1 MFKGLSVG
9 NEKPEV
15 HTFLNPILIQLKD
28 LEYGFDLSIDNILEK
43 RKFFL
48 IAGVFDKP
56 AKALVLNI
64 KSSNGFYGCHVC
76 EQPGETFKGKK
87 DFTGDQADGDQNS
100 RRHIYKFKSSN
111 PKGPLRTE
119 ENYQLALKT
128 ATFQHDVKGIKG
140 ISCLNGLKHYK
151 VLGSTCIDYMH
162 SLLEGVIKNFFSFW
176 FDSECSTG
184 AYSMRKYMQEIDNRL
199 LTITPPKFVPRTP
212 RSIYSYNIWHAH
224 EYLSFM
230 IYYSL
235 AVFRDIMQP
244 EYYNNLKKLV
254 IFMEKILSATINID
268 DLKKAE
274 AIVFDFVEEVQN
286 IYPNSIMLSGLH
298 EMLHLV
304 DCTLKFGPLNSINCF
319 QFEELNRKLIRFLHS
334 YDLIGEELIKIF
346 STAQILSNYSF
357 NISNARLNDY
367 IKTKLCFKTS
377 NRKRL
382 NSKTEIKSIDVPII
396 TKNQQYIKIT
406 ETYTKKTIAELFTF
420 EKISYNGVILNS
432 QQFNASQT
440 KRCDSAFINNNNE
453 LGLIESFVIH
463 NNSVYIIA
471 KRIVKMFNA
480 FSSSVHPEIRSN
492 LYACYITNQLFIEK
506 PSCIRKIVLIRIC
519 DSNCFVS
526 LFNSS
531 HLFN

>member
-1 MFKGLSVG
+1 
-9 NEKPEV
+9 
-15 HTFLNPILIQLKD
+15 
-28 LEYGFDLSIDNILEK
+28 
-43 RKFFL
+43 
-48 IAGVFDKP
+48 
-56 AKALVLNI
+56 
-64 KSSNGFYGCHVC
+64 
-76 EQPGETFKGKK
+76 
-87 DFTGDQADGDQNS
+87 
-100 RRHIYKFKSSN
+100 
-111 PKGPLRTE
+111 LRTE

-235 AVFRDIMQP
+235 VFRDIMQP

-274 AIVFDFVEEVQN
+274 VIVFDFVEEVQN
-286 IYPNSIMLSGLH
+286 LYPNSIM
-298 EMLHLV
+298 
-304 DCTLKFGPLNSINCF
+304 NYSINCF

-346 STAQILSNYSF
+346 STAQILSHYSF

-396 TKNQQYIKIT
+396 TKNLQYIKIT
-406 ETYTKKTIAELFTF
+406 
-420 EKISYNGVILNS
+420 
-432 QQFNASQT
+432 
-440 KRCDSAFINNNNE
+440 
-453 LGLIESFVIH
+453 
-463 NNSVYIIA
+463 
-471 KRIVKMFNA
+471 
-480 FSSSVHPEIRSN
+480 
-492 LYACYITNQLFIEK
+492 
-506 PSCIRKIVLIRIC
+506 
-519 DSNCFVS
+519 
-526 LFNSS
+526 
-531 HLFN
+531 